1 MVYYT
6 PTSLRRRKG
15 TRNMKT
21 ITSLELYAA
30 LTRNHGRRDRM
41 GAIYAAAYAWGAFVA
56 LYGVLRL
63 IVGNNRTF

>member
-1 MVYYT
+1 
-6 PTSLRRRKG
+6 
-15 TRNMKT
+15 MKT